1 MWCPSLAGRP
11 RQHHEKLPR
20 MFAVLQKYAHAFTTG
35 PRPRGG
41 EGEIMRYIAI
51 VITGALLAA
60 TPAAA
65 QTVVPELQPYGLD
78 PYKPSDAA
86 ILRTYGGTLVQQ
98 TPLLELRQ
106 LDPYKPSHAA
116 LLRQIGNGI
125 PQWSHFS
132 WYPNAPVPAPL
143 MLPATPPPMSA
154 ASQAGGDARQRRR
167 HPRSAQRS
175 VRCAA
180 HLARTPARAAAR
192 SAAPAAAGSGIR
204 ARWPGEGPPHSRAS
218 GSDAEGI
225 GLRLADPERAG

>member
-1 MWCPSLAGRP
+1 
-11 RQHHEKLPR
+11 
-20 MFAVLQKYAHAFTTG
+20 
-35 PRPRGG
+35 
-41 EGEIMRYIAI
+41 MRYIAI

-132 WYPNAPVPAPL
+132 RYPNAPVPAPL
-143 MLPATPPPMSA
+143 MLPVTPPPMSA
-154 ASQAGGDARQRRR
+154 ASQAGA
-167 HPRSAQRS
+167 
-175 VRCAA
+175 
-180 HLARTPARAAAR
+180 TPATSSSSSFRPTVSPLR
-192 SAAPAAAGSGIR
+192 
-204 ARWPGEGPPHSRAS
+204 RAS
-218 GSDAEGI
+218 RPNARASRCPFRRSRSSGFQ
-225 GLRLADPERAG
+225 DPCPVAR